1 MTTIRDTLDEH
12 GIPHSEG
19 RSGWIQTT
27 CPDCGD
33 VSSKGGS
40 KFYLG
45 ISTSTGAS
53 NCWRCGR
60 KSTARVLATLTNLP
74 IKEILKQL
82 DNLTF
87 DAAPIRKKGR
97 LALPGGRGPLLP
109 GHVGY
114 LHTRGFDPTM
124 ITDFWGVEGI
134 GQTHW
139 LAWRLFIPIHY
150 HGKVVS
156 WTTRSVKTHERLRY
170 ISASLEDEAVPHK
183 SILYG
188 ADFARHAII
197 IHEGPLDVWATGPGA
212 VATCG
217 TSVTEAQIHEMIHY
231 PVRVVCFDNEPEAQA
246 RAKALANMLSVYPGI
261 THNVVLET
269 GNDAADAD
277 QAEIAELRTA
287 FLE

>member
-1 MTTIRDTLDEH
+1 MTTIRDILDEH

-33 VSSKGGS
+33 MSSKGGV

-60 KSTARVLATLTNLP
+60 KNTAYVLASLTSIP
-74 IKEILKQL
+74 IKEILARL
-82 DNLTF
+82 DNITYT
-87 DAAPIRKKGR
+87 PTTTRRKGR

-109 GHVGY
+109 GHIGY
-114 LHTRGFDPTM
+114 LATRGFNPDS
-124 ITDFWGVEGI
+124 IVNLWGVEGI

-139 LAWRLFIPIHY
+139 LAWRLFIPIHH

-156 WTTRSVKTHERLRY
+156 WTTRSVKKHEKLRY

-188 ADFARHAII
+188 ADFARLAII
-197 IHEGPLDVWATGPGA
+197 IHEGPIDVWATGPGA

-246 RAKALANMLSVYPGI
+246 RARSLADMLSIYPGV

-277 QAEIAELRTA
+277 PAEIAELRAT